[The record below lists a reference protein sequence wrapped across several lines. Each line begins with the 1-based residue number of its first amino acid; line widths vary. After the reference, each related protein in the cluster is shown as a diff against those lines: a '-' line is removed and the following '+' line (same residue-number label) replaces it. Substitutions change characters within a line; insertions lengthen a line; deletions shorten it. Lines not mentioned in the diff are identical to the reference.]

1 MTNAFQTLGSRANN
15 PCLHTGKQ
23 VDHSFAKELLAG
35 FAGGE
40 IDKLAETHGAESNP
54 LALMTHVKMTLGMN
68 EYDKLRAHHQAKERS
83 RELYDQHYGNNDQ
96 YDPNYGPPQQL
107 YYQQQNQGGY

>member
-1 MTNAFQTLGSRANN
+1 MT
-15 PCLHTGKQ
+15 P
-23 VDHSFAKELLAG
+23 
-35 FAGGE
+35 
-40 IDKLAETHGAESNP
+40 
-54 LALMTHVKMTLGMN
+54 GMN

-83 RELYDQHYGNNDQ
+83 KELYDQHYGNNDQ